1 MGSTASR
8 RARPRAW
15 LRAVAWL
22 ITTRSHPRAGATTAR
37 VARDLAARMDHH
49 EGTVIYGLDTTAE
62 RLQLSRAT
70 VKRHVAILRELG
82 ALAWH
87 IHGSR
92 RNLHKPDRPYT
103 ATGTVYAATVPPA
116 YDHAHGHRTTGHGY
130 TARLIGLTSTARA
143 RMAAAAVA
151 ATRPRSEAA
160 PPPHRGRT
168 ILPSPRRTDPNTP
181 TATRSHRPRHAP
193 PSLNTPTPPFGS
205 RSINGF
211 KNTRTP
217 PNTAT
222 TAAPSTA
229 TTINHPGTGIRSPL
243 RVARDIRIAATVRAR
258 VTWTAHESL
267 RRLAWALRPLI
278 DRGLDATRIAGELTA
293 WHLDDWRPRHPAAFI
308 TARLRREAALDAQ
321 HDAERA
327 AAVHPT
333 SNPAWRACINR
344 LFPPPADPTDAPP
357 RTTEARRAARA
368 AGRHDLVRVIEHLEH
383 DFTDALD
390 LYGTDLTR
398 RASNLAGSPTIH
410 WHTH

>member
-1 MGSTASR
+1 MESTASR
-8 RARPRAW
+8 RVRPQAW

-22 ITTRSHPRAGATTAR
+22 IATRSHPRAGATTAR

-49 EGTVIYGLDTTAE
+49 EGTVIYGLDATAE
-62 RLQLSRAT
+62 RLRLSRAT
-70 VKRHVAILRELG
+70 VKRHIAILRELG

-92 RNLHKPDRPYT
+92 RNLHKPERRYT

-116 YDHAHGHRTTGHGY
+116 YDHAHGHRTTGTGY
-130 TARLIGLTSTARA
+130 TARLIGLTPAGRA
-143 RMAAAAVA
+143 RMAAAVNA
-151 ATRPRSEAA
+151 AIRSRREAT
-160 PPPHRGRT
+160 PSPHRGRA
-168 ILPSPRRTDPNTP
+168 IPPP
-181 TATRSHRPRHAP
+181 PRHAP

-205 RSINGF
+205 QSINGF

-222 TAAPSTA
+222 TAAPST
-229 TTINHPGTGIRSPL
+229 TTAINHPGVGIRSPL
-243 RVARDIRIAATVRAR
+243 QVARDVRIAATVRAR
-258 VTWTAHESL
+258 VTWTAHEAL

-278 DRGLDATRIAGELTA
+278 DRGLDAPRIAGELTA

-321 HDAERA
+321 RDTERA

-333 SNPAWRACINR
+333 SNPAWRACMER
-344 LFPPPADPTDAPP
+344 LFPPSADPTHAPA

-368 AGRHDLVRVIEHLEH
+368 AGRHDLVRVIEHLQH

-398 RASNLAGSPTIH
+398 RAGNLAASTTIH
-410 WHTH
+410 WGID